1 MNATSFV
8 VHVQG
13 SAVDPNY
20 TYTGERQ
27 MAGYKKLAEI
37 CQQVGCPQD
46 SEKFFGLGYDDV
58 SFEVATQAAAVQ
70 ACDALNKVLPRSN
83 SKMGYG
89 FGSTLAVTA
98 QAYEL
103 TDGADEYD
111 RYSSPAEW
119 SYGLDLQETGN
130 LIEGAVV
137 PRKKSDTE
145 GQ

>member
-1 MNATSFV
+1 MNATIFV

-27 MAGYKKLAEI
+27 MATYRKLAEI
-37 CQQVGCPQD
+37 CQQVGLAQAEMF
-46 SEKFFGLGYDDV
+46 SLGYDDI
-58 SFEVATQAAAVQ
+58 SFEVPTQADAVQ

-89 FGSTLAVTA
+89 YGSSFAVTA
-98 QAYEL
+98 QAYEV

-111 RYSSPAEW
+111 RYASPAEW
-119 SYGLDLQETGN
+119 SYGLDL
-130 LIEGAVV
+130 
-137 PRKKSDTE
+137 
-145 GQ
+145 